1 MFRKIYKVIKKY
13 DNIVI
18 ARHIG
23 VDPDAMASQIGLRDA
38 ILETFPK
45 KNVYA
50 VGSGGGKFSYLG
62 KLDHYEG
69 NFKNTLLIIVD
80 TPDKKRV
87 DCSNIDDFSYKIKI
101 DHHPYVEEFCDL
113 EYIDDKSSSACQI
126 IMEMIYKTKLKAN
139 KEIIDKR

>member
-1 MFRKIYKVIKKY
+1 MFRKIYKAIKKY

-50 VGSGGGKFSYLG
+50 VGLS
-62 KLDHYEG
+62 
-69 NFKNTLLIIVD
+69 LIHI
-80 TPDKKRV
+80 
-87 DCSNIDDFSYKIKI
+87 
-101 DHHPYVEEFCDL
+101 
-113 EYIDDKSSSACQI
+113 
-126 IMEMIYKTKLKAN
+126 
-139 KEIIDKR
+139 